1 MQPNICAVIDETSSS
16 LSSSLSSSSFSPSS
30 SSVKVAISKT
40 TTNKRKSML
49 TVNGYAFRMK
59 AYNKAKTIKF
69 WRCANRNCR
78 ALLHTNLNDEFVRF
92 SGNMTNHSHLLNPA
106 ALEIRTLREKMRQ

>member
-1 MQPNICAVIDETSSS
+1 MQPNICAVTDETSSS
-16 LSSSLSSSSFSPSS
+16 SSSSSFSPSS

-49 TVNGYAFRMK
+49 TVNGYAFQMK

-69 WRCANRNCR
+69 LVTICHV
-78 ALLHTNLNDEFVRF
+78 L
-92 SGNMTNHSHLLNPA
+92 
-106 ALEIRTLREKMRQ
+106 IRDIFIIEDIFLKDIS